1 MIRVLCAYTVYIDHI
16 PESKRV
22 TEIPSPRALVLTF
35 RNAANRDAG
44 EDVHVRQFKSDSH
57 SRIAICIM

>member
-1 MIRVLCAYTVYIDHI
+1 MRFAYYRV

-22 TEIPSPRALVLTF
+22 TGIPSLGTLILAF

-57 SRIAICIM
+57 SCIAICIM